1 MNERIVFAKVLI
13 DEDRFYESTGKD
25 GIIDG
30 IVLLISHLK
39 EYGVLLDDA
48 LICDDDDVLS
58 MARYSCYLLNWVL
71 EHSSDSI
78 PKSPKTYD
86 QWLKD

>member
-1 MNERIVFAKVLI
+1 MNERIVFAKFLI
-13 DEDRFYESTGKD
+13 DENRFYETTGKD

-30 IVLLISHLK
+30 LELLLTHLK

-58 MARYSCYLLNWVL
+58 MPRYSGYLLNWGM
-71 EHSSDSI
+71 EHNSDSV
-78 PKSPKTYD
+78 PKSPKTYK
-86 QWLKD
+86 QWLED